1 MSPRCMPVDITR
13 LQNRAV
19 ALTGDTVKALP
30 RAPGVYAS
38 WIITR
43 TGLREA
49 GITGPPPVLT
59 YIGRGQDLS
68 TRLGRRLTE
77 THISLNEMLATRG
90 TVLFAFGARLPRLK
104 SEPSR
109 WRPSPLA
116 QLAYEQTIDWQQ
128 RHTVW
133 AWHECRTPEAAIRA
147 EERLIASSE
156 PLLNRVGGGAV
167 IPQLRHG
174 RGYERARARWLWHMS
189 WAAALFTTRAG
200 YVTDPEGYPAWEGGA
215 RRSSPPDDLQYMM
228 VEAGR
233 DADPEVRDAIAQGVP
248 AREARLWWAAH
259 AADTKLLGASLRCVS
274 EKELDAARRLPQDRE
289 DLDELVRLTKA
300 LRTVRY

>member
-1 MSPRCMPVDITR
+1 MSPRSMPVDITTM
-13 LQNRAV
+13 QNRAV
-19 ALTGDTVKALP
+19 ALTDDTVKALP
-30 RAPGVYAS
+30 SAPGIYAS

-68 TRLGRRLTE
+68 ARLGHRLTE
-77 THISLNEMLATRG
+77 THILLNELLATRG

-104 SEPSR
+104 SQPSR

-116 QLAYEQTIDWQQ
+116 QLAYDQTTDWQQ

-133 AWHECRTPEAAIRA
+133 AWQECRTREEAVRA
-147 EERLIASSE
+147 EERLIASSG
-156 PLLNRVGGGAV
+156 PLLNRVGGGTV
-167 IPQLRHG
+167 IPQLRRG

-189 WAAALFTTRAG
+189 WASALFTTRAG
-200 YVTDPEGYPAWEGGA
+200 YVTDPEGYPAWERDA
-215 RRSSPPDDLQYMM
+215 QRPAAPRDLQQMM
-228 VEAGR
+228 TQAGR
-233 DADPEVRDAIAQGVP
+233 DAAPDVRDAIAQGVP

-259 AADTKLLGASLRCVS
+259 AADTTHLSATLCCVS
-274 EKELDAARRLPQDRE
+274 EKELDVAPRLPKDRE
-289 DLDELVRLTKA
+289 DVDELVRLTKA
-300 LRTVRY
+300 LKAIRY